1 MLLIAAMGQQNMDS
15 FFLDRDSLIIKSVF
29 YFPVIVTQ
37 SIYIDIK
44 PGIFNAGQFPA
55 SEKYNIGIP
64 LKRIIKRISAYK
76 ILPSDTLWYPGW
88 WKTDNLLP

>member
-44 PGIFNAGQFPA
+44 PGILTQV
-55 SEKYNIGIP
+55 SSLL
-64 LKRIIKRISAYK
+64 LKI
-76 ILPSDTLWYPGW
+76 
-88 WKTDNLLP
+88 

>member
-55 SEKYNIGIP
+55 PEKYNIGIP
-64 LKRIIKRISAYK
+64 LKRIIKES
-76 ILPSDTLWYPGW
+76 
-88 WKTDNLLP
+88 LLIKS

>member
-37 SIYIDIK
+37 SIYIEAWD
-44 PGIFNAGQFPA
+44 
-55 SEKYNIGIP
+55 
-64 LKRIIKRISAYK
+64 L
-76 ILPSDTLWYPGW
+76 
-88 WKTDNLLP
+88 

>member
-15 FFLDRDSLIIKSVF
+15 FFLDRGSLIIKSVF

-44 PGIFNAGQFPA
+44 PGIFNAGRFPA
-55 SEKYNIGIP
+55 PEADRQKSM
-64 LKRIIKRISAYK
+64 
-76 ILPSDTLWYPGW
+76 ILRSIC
-88 WKTDNLLP
+88 WKGAE